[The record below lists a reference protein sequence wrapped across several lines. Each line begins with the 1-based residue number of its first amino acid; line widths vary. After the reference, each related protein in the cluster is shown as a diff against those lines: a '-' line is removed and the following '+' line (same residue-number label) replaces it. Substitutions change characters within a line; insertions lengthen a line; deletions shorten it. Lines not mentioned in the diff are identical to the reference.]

1 MSQAGSPSVKISD
14 KAQAEKREGEEEGG
28 EEEVPATAT
37 TVISANRS
45 VLTAV
50 LRTEARVKFLR
61 DELEWVWVGQLAL
74 IFLGGLVAIAIS
86 AKLSA
91 LQQVLKCLPD
101 RS

>member
-14 KAQAEKREGEEEGG
+14 KAQAEKREGEEEG